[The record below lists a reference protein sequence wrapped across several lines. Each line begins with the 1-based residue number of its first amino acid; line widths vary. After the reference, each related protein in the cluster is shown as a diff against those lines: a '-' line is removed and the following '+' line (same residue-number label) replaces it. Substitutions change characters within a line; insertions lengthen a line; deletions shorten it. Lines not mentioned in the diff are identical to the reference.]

1 MSAELLSIRKYRK
14 ENEWGTKKV
23 AERERGT
30 EREREA
36 VV

>member
-23 AERERGT
+23 AERE
-30 EREREA
+30 A